1 MNTADQQQQT
11 QQTQQSQVQLS
22 DISVDNEN
30 TALNVMVAMLNMAQ
44 RRGAFSM
51 EESSKC
57 WECVRMFMKQR
68 SNDDNLGP
76 ADASS
81 EVNSVL

>member
-1 MNTADQQQQT
+1 MSTQTEQQPQQK
-11 QQTQQSQVQLS
+11 QVSLS
-22 DISVDNEN
+22 DITVDNEN

-57 WECVRMFMKQR
+57 WECVSMFMKREQP
-68 SNDDNLGP
+68 SQSSPDAGP
-76 ADASS
+76 ADLTSGQN
-81 EVNSVL
+81 EVL

>member
-1 MNTADQQQQT
+1 MSATPDQGQPRE
-11 QQTQQSQVQLS
+11 QVALS

-57 WECVRMFMKQR
+57 WECVRMFMKQTEG
-68 SNDDNLGP
+68 SSPP
-76 ADASS
+76 ASHSASA
-81 EVNSVL
+81 ENVVM

>member
-1 MNTADQQQQT
+1 MSANTNDQK
-11 QQTQQSQVQLS
+11 SQLQLS
-22 DISVDNEN
+22 DVKVDNEN

-44 RRGAFSM
+44 RRGAFTM

-57 WECVRMFMKQR
+57 WECIKMFMKQNPEGADAQGDAAA
-68 SNDDNLGP
+68 SP

-81 EVNSVL
+81 GENMVM

>member
-1 MNTADQQQQT
+1 MSTNDQQQQT
-11 QQTQQSQVQLS
+11 QQQQQVQLS
-22 DISVDNEN
+22 DITVDNEN

-57 WECVRMFMKQR
+57 WECVRMFMKQ
-68 SNDDNLGP
+68 SNGGASEPGP

-81 EVNSVL
+81 ENVVM

>member
-1 MNTADQQQQT
+1 MNTTEQEQQT
-11 QQTQQSQVQLS
+11 QQQQQQKQVQLS

-30 TALNVMVAMLNMAQ
+30 VALNVMVAMLNMAQ

-57 WECVRMFMKQR
+57 WDCVKMFMKQ
-68 SNDDNLGP
+68 SAADGTP
-76 ADASS
+76 ALAEAST
-81 EVNSVL
+81 ENTVM

>member
-1 MNTADQQQQT
+1 MSTTEQQQQT
-11 QQTQQSQVQLS
+11 QQQQQQQVKLS

-44 RRGAFSM
+44 RRGAFSL

-57 WECVRMFMKQR
+57 WECVKMFMKQR
-68 SNDDNLGP
+68 PEGADDTGP
-76 ADASS
+76 AEASS
-81 EVNSVL
+81 ENTVM

>member
-1 MNTADQQQQT
+1 MSTNPPDQNQQRE
-11 QQTQQSQVQLS
+11 QVALS

-57 WECVRMFMKQR
+57 WECVRMFMKQNE
-68 SNDDNLGP
+68 SSPP
-76 ADASS
+76 ATEASS
-81 EVNSVL
+81 PAENMVM

>member
-1 MNTADQQQQT
+1 MSTTEQQQQT
-11 QQTQQSQVQLS
+11 QQQQQKQVQLS

-57 WECVRMFMKQR
+57 WECVKMFMKQR
-68 SNDDNLGP
+68 MKVQMIPVQLSHL
-76 ADASS
+76 
-81 EVNSVL
+81 LRTL

>member
-1 MNTADQQQQT
+1 MSSDQQQQK
-11 QQTQQSQVQLS
+11 QVQLS
-22 DISVDNEN
+22 EVNIDNEN

-57 WECVRMFMKQR
+57 WECVRMIMKQNAEGESASPVQESPDG
-68 SNDDNLGP
+68 SNEN
-76 ADASS
+76 
-81 EVNSVL
+81 VVM

>member
-1 MNTADQQQQT
+1 MSTTEQEQQT
-11 QQTQQSQVQLS
+11 QQQQKQVQLS

-30 TALNVMVAMLNMAQ
+30 VALNVMVAMLNMAQ

-57 WECVRMFMKQR
+57 WECIKMFMKQ
-68 SNDDNLGP
+68 
-76 ADASS
+76 
-81 EVNSVL
+81 NSGDGATALAETSAENTVM

>member
-1 MNTADQQQQT
+1 MSATPDQGQPRE
-11 QQTQQSQVQLS
+11 QVALS

-57 WECVRMFMKQR
+57 WECVRMFMKQTEGASPPA
-68 SNDDNLGP
+68 SNS
-76 ADASS
+76 ASA
-81 EVNSVL
+81 ENVVM

>member
-1 MNTADQQQQT
+1 MSTTEQEQQT
-11 QQTQQSQVQLS
+11 QQQQQQKQVQLS

-30 TALNVMVAMLNMAQ
+30 VALNVMVAMLNMAQ

-57 WECVRMFMKQR
+57 WECVKMFMKQN
-68 SNDDNLGP
+68 SGVSAP
-76 ADASS
+76 ALAEASS
-81 EVNSVL
+81 ENTVM